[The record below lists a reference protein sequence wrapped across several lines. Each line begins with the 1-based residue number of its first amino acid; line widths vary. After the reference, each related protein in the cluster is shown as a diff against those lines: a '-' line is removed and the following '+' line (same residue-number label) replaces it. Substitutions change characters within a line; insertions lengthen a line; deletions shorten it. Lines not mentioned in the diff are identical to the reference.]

1 MYLSFYDLDD
11 EPFRLTPDPRFLHLS
26 QPHQTALQTL
36 LEGILYRRGLI
47 MITGPIGTG
56 KTTLIDAALQL
67 LYDLSKNSAS
77 IRTALIFDPTL
88 TREEFLE
95 TVLDEFGV
103 SCTSTS
109 KPGRLSA
116 LQEMLLET
124 QRLGGTAALF
134 VDEAHLLSSELL
146 ETIRLLGNADTFQ
159 AKMLQ
164 IVLCG
169 QPELTTM
176 LNRKE
181 LSALKQRIACR
192 ASLRPLNEAETKVYL
207 EERLHIAGLK
217 GPSPFDSA
225 TISMI
230 FRYSQGVPRLINLL
244 CEGCLVLGFKTQ
256 CKVIPPDLIEG
267 VADSLDLTAPGMP
280 SERSTGTPA
289 GMEVPI
295 VQKSA
300 VDLMIEAMKRNRAA
314 GGGRL
319 G

>member
-1 MYLSFYDLDD
+1 MYLSFYHLDD

-67 LYDLSKNSAS
+67 LYDLSKNNAP

-95 TVLDEFGV
+95 ALLDEFAV

-116 LQEMLLET
+116 LHGMLLET
-124 QRLGGTAALF
+124 QRQGGTAALII
-134 VDEAHLLSSELL
+134 DEAHLLSAELL
-146 ETIRLLGNADTFQ
+146 EVIRLLGNADTFQ
-159 AKMLQ
+159 EKILQ
-164 IVLCG
+164 IVLSG

-176 LNRKE
+176 LNRTE

-192 ASLRPLNEAETKVYL
+192 ANLRPLNEAETQVYL
-207 EERLHIAGLK
+207 DERLHIAGLK
-217 GPSPFDSA
+217 GPSPFASA
-225 TISMI
+225 AINAI

-256 CKVIPPDLIEG
+256 RQVIPPDLVEG
-267 VADSLDLTAPGMP
+267 VADSLDMIAPGMR
-280 SERSTGTPA
+280 SERTTATPA

-300 VDLMIEAMKRNRAA
+300 VDLLIEAMKRNRAA
-314 GGGRL
+314 RGGSL